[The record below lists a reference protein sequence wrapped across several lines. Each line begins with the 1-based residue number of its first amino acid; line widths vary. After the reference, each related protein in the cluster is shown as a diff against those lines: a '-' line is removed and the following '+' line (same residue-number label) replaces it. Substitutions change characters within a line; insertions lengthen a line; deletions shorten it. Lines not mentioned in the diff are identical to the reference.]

1 LYGYI
6 PKHFGIEAIDMVQ
19 NIDLSSW
26 VQDRQVMNSLIKQ
39 HLTRSKLRMKRQA
52 DKKHSE
58 RKFEVGDMVFVK
70 LQPYIQSSLSPR
82 SNQKLAFKFFGPY
95 EILQRVG
102 QVAYQLKLP
111 ASSSI
116 HPVFHVSQL
125 KTVAPGTL
133 LAPPVLDDIDLP
145 RVPVK
150 VLSRRVVNKGIH
162 SVPQV
167 LIQWSGWSEDL
178 ATWEDLEA
186 IKQAFPLGPAWGQA
200 GLQEPENVTN
210 QAKDGPRRSARPRK
224 ANPRTIGGEWTK

>member
-1 LYGYI
+1 MVKLNASIRPWKTFLRCFVNACPSKWLDWLPLAEYWYNSCHHSAIGCSPFEALYGYT
-6 PKHFGIEAIDMVQ
+6 PKHFGIEAIEMVQ

-52 DKKHSE
+52 DKKRSE

-125 KTVAPGTL
+125 KTWLQAPC
-133 LAPPVLDDIDLP
+133 
-145 RVPVK
+145 
-150 VLSRRVVNKGIH
+150 
-162 SVPQV
+162 
-167 LIQWSGWSEDL
+167 
-178 ATWEDLEA
+178 
-186 IKQAFPLGPAWGQA
+186 
-200 GLQEPENVTN
+200 
-210 QAKDGPRRSARPRK
+210 
-224 ANPRTIGGEWTK
+224 